1 MVLRSKTVTVPR
13 ARMGIIIVV
22 SMEAKT
28 RLQGFGG
35 GVEQFI
41 L

>member
-1 MVLRSKTVTVPR
+1 
-13 ARMGIIIVV
+13 MGIIIVV
-22 SMEAKT
+22 SMEAET

-41 L
+41 FWYLIGA